1 MYNARKTAENIKI
14 LCIKKNMTVTQLSQ
28 TAGVGRDLAT
38 QIRNSKITS
47 VECFCRI
54 ADALNVPISEVVDN
68 SDYEEN

>member
-1 MYNARKTAENIKI
+1 MYNAKKTAENIKI

-28 TAGVGRDLAT
+28 IAGVGRDLASE
-38 QIRNSKITS
+38 IRNGKITS

-68 SDYEEN
+68 SDHEEN